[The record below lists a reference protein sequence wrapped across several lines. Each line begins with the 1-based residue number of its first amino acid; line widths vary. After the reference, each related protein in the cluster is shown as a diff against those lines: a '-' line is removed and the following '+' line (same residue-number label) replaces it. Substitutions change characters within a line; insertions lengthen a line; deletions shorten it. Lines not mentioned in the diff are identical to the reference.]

1 MWTLFK
7 SRPLTAGGWLLTAD
21 RESHLKT
28 PLQPFTVQS
37 SPQIRCYNKNGKT
50 AEDAGRNDFWQ
61 VLMYRGWFYEMVEER
76 AAVDNSVNGSN
87 HSNPDDIRFN
97 TIDDAVYMEM
107 KNDVSFIILDEMNL
121 WEHQS
126 SFNPNMP
133 MRFLS
138 YGSRLYDN
146 YIATSEYSRFSSR
159 LQSLP
164 KPNCICFYNGTA
176 EQPERQVLKLS
187 DAFGGEG
194 DIEVRVT
201 MLNINYGK
209 NKDLMDTCRPL
220 GEYAWLVDRVRH
232 HQHVLRN
239 FEAAVDAAIDEM
251 PEDFVIRA
259 FLLANRAGVKA
270 MFLTEYDKE
279 REFELLRRE
288 ERREASRE
296 TECYVREEVA
306 KDMLK
311 KNYPLDAI
319 KDISKLSE
327 AAIRKLAKSIGVA
340 VL

>member
-1 MWTLFK
+1 
-7 SRPLTAGGWLLTAD
+7 
-21 RESHLKT
+21 
-28 PLQPFTVQS
+28 
-37 SPQIRCYNKNGKT
+37 
-50 AEDAGRNDFWQ
+50 
-61 VLMYRGWFYEMVEER
+61 
-76 AAVDNSVNGSN
+76 
-87 HSNPDDIRFN
+87 
-97 TIDDAVYMEM
+97 
-107 KNDVSFIILDEMNL
+107 
-121 WEHQS
+121 
-126 SFNPNMP
+126 MP

-146 YIATSEYSRFSSR
+146 YIVTSEYSRFSSK
-159 LQSLP
+159 LQPLP

-176 EQPERQVLKLS
+176 EQPERQVLRLS

-194 DIEVRVT
+194 DIEVKVT

-209 NKDLMDTCRPL
+209 NQTLMETCRPL

-232 HQHVLRN
+232 HQRVLNN

-288 ERREASRE
+288 ERRE
-296 TECYVREEVA
+296 TEAEVNERVA

-319 KDISKLSE
+319 KDISRLSE
-327 AAIRKLAKSIGVA
+327 DAIRKLAKSIGVA

>member
-1 MWTLFK
+1 MKKSRIKQRKRVNPKYKDRVFKFIFGNPANKEWTL
-7 SRPLTAGGWLLTAD
+7 SL
-21 RESHLKT
+21 
-28 PLQPFTVQS
+28 
-37 SPQIRCYNKNGKT
+37 Y
-50 AEDAGRNDFWQ
+50 
-61 VLMYRGWFYEMVEER
+61 
-76 AAVDNSVNGSN
+76 NSVNGSN

-209 NKDLMDTCRPL
+209 NQELEGDIEVRVTMLNINYGKNKDLMDTCRPL

-232 HQHVLRN
+232 HQHVLHN

-288 ERREASRE
+288 ERRE
-296 TECYVREEVA
+296 TESTVREEVA
-306 KDMLK
+306 KDMLREK
-311 KNYPLDAI
+311 LPLETI
-319 KDISKLSE
+319 KRVSKLSE

>member
-1 MWTLFK
+1 M
-7 SRPLTAGGWLLTAD
+7 
-21 RESHLKT
+21 
-28 PLQPFTVQS
+28 
-37 SPQIRCYNKNGKT
+37 
-50 AEDAGRNDFWQ
+50 
-61 VLMYRGWFYEMVEER
+61 
-76 AAVDNSVNGSN
+76 
-87 HSNPDDIRFN
+87 
-97 TIDDAVYMEM
+97 
-107 KNDVSFIILDEMNL
+107 
-121 WEHQS
+121 
-126 SFNPNMP
+126 
-133 MRFLS
+133 
-138 YGSRLYDN
+138 
-146 YIATSEYSRFSSR
+146 
-159 LQSLP
+159 
-164 KPNCICFYNGTA
+164 
-176 EQPERQVLKLS
+176 KLS

-220 GEYAWLVDRVRH
+220 REYAWLVDRVRH
-232 HQHVLRN
+232 HQHVLHN

-288 ERREASRE
+288 ERREAKKELRQE
-296 TECYVREEVA
+296 VQKEVEQEVEIEVNERVA

>member
-1 MWTLFK
+1 
-7 SRPLTAGGWLLTAD
+7 
-21 RESHLKT
+21 
-28 PLQPFTVQS
+28 
-37 SPQIRCYNKNGKT
+37 
-50 AEDAGRNDFWQ
+50 
-61 VLMYRGWFYEMVEER
+61 MYRGWFYEMVEER
-76 AAVDNSVNGSN
+76 AAVYNSVNGSN

-232 HQHVLRN
+232 HQHVLMDTCRPLGEYAWLVDRVRHHQHVLHN

-288 ERREASRE
+288 ERREAKKELRQ
-296 TECYVREEVA
+296 EVQKEVEIEFSERIA
-306 KDMLK
+306 KDMLREK
-311 KNYPLDAI
+311 LPLETI
-319 KDISKLSE
+319 KRVSKLSE
-327 AAIRKLAKSIGVA
+327 AAIRKLAKSIGVEKGRSIA
-340 VL
+340 TMRDFWSWS

>member
-1 MWTLFK
+1 MKKSRIKQRKRVNPKYKDRVFKFIFGNPANKEWTL
-7 SRPLTAGGWLLTAD
+7 SL
-21 RESHLKT
+21 
-28 PLQPFTVQS
+28 
-37 SPQIRCYNKNGKT
+37 Y
-50 AEDAGRNDFWQ
+50 
-61 VLMYRGWFYEMVEER
+61 
-76 AAVDNSVNGSN
+76 NSVNGSN

-107 KNDVSFIILDEMNL
+107 KNDVSFIILDKMNL

-187 DAFGGEG
+187 DAFGVEG

-232 HQHVLRN
+232 HQHVLHN

-270 MFLTEYDKE
+270 LFLTDTTRKE
-279 REFELLRRE
+279 NLNCCGVKSGEKRKVQFVKKSQR
-288 ERREASRE
+288 
-296 TECYVREEVA
+296 TC
-306 KDMLK
+306 LK
-311 KNYPLDAI
+311 RIIL
-319 KDISKLSE
+319 
-327 AAIRKLAKSIGVA
+327 
-340 VL
+340 